1 MAFITKK
8 RVVLFSLFILPLIL
22 YILLSTGIN
31 NFAKLPVVKEK
42 VSNISTLENAGD
54 ITLNQKISIICFTGF
69 DAKTAKGRLFNIN
82 QKIYKPFYG
91 FKDFQMIAVY
101 PKEIEK
107 DIQAIK
113 EDLTVFTDMVG
124 WKFIPAS
131 LEEISVFYTSMGV
144 NQDLEN
150 FGTQL
155 AFIIDK
161 ELNLRGRLED
171 KDMEDGK
178 LFGYNMNSV
187 AELNNK
193 MKDDV
198 KIVLAEYRLAL
209 KKNNAKREI

>member
-42 VSNISTLENAGD
+42 VSNISKLENAGD
-54 ITLNQKISIICFTGF
+54 ITLNQKISIICFTGL

-101 PKEIEK
+101 PREIEK

-131 LEEISVFYTSMGV
+131 SEEISVFYTSMGV
-144 NQDLEN
+144 NKDLEN
-150 FGTQL
+150 FGSQL

-171 KDMEDGK
+171 KDLEDGK

>member
-42 VSNISTLENAGD
+42 VADISSLAYAESSTLD
-54 ITLNQKISIICFTGF
+54 QKISIICFTGL
-69 DAKTAKGRLFNIN
+69 DASVAKGRLFNIN

-101 PKEIEK
+101 PKEVEK
-107 DIQAIK
+107 EILAIQ
-113 EDLTVFTDMVG
+113 EDLKVFTDMVG
-124 WKFIPAS
+124 WKFIAAS
-131 LEEISVFYTSMGV
+131 SEEIHQYYSNFGV
-144 NQDLEN
+144 NQSLEN
-150 FGTQL
+150 SGSPL
-155 AFIIDK
+155 AFIVDK
-161 ELNLRGRLED
+161 ELNIRGRLDD
-171 KDMEDGK
+171 KDTKDGK

-209 KKNNAKREI
+209 KKNNAKRKI

>member
-42 VSNISTLENAGD
+42 VADISSLAYAESSTLD
-54 ITLNQKISIICFTGF
+54 QKISIICFTGL
-69 DAKTAKGRLFNIN
+69 DASVAKGRLFNIN

-91 FKDFQMIAVY
+91 FKDFQMIAIY
-101 PKEIEK
+101 PKEVEK
-107 DIQAIK
+107 EILAIQ
-113 EDLTVFTDMVG
+113 EDLKVFTDMVG
-124 WKFIPAS
+124 WKFIAAS
-131 LEEISVFYTSMGV
+131 SEEIHQYYGNFGV
-144 NQDLEN
+144 NQSLEN
-150 FGTQL
+150 SGSPL
-155 AFIIDK
+155 AFIVDK
-161 ELNLRGRLED
+161 ELNIRGRLDD
-171 KDMEDGK
+171 KDTKDGK

-209 KKNNAKREI
+209 KKNNAKRKI

>member
-1 MAFITKK
+1 
-8 RVVLFSLFILPLIL
+8 
-22 YILLSTGIN
+22 
-31 NFAKLPVVKEK
+31 
-42 VSNISTLENAGD
+42 
-54 ITLNQKISIICFTGF
+54 
-69 DAKTAKGRLFNIN
+69 
-82 QKIYKPFYG
+82 
-91 FKDFQMIAVY
+91 MIAVY
-101 PKEIEK
+101 PRGIEK

-131 LEEISVFYTSMGV
+131 SEEISIFYTSMGV

-150 FGTQL
+150 FGSQL